1 MAGKYEATARGIL
14 DGVGGEDNVAQMNHC
29 ATRLRLRIKD
39 MDQIDK
45 AKVEATKG
53 VITTVEAG
61 GQFQVVIGNDVPLVF
76 QEIVA
81 ITKLGGD
88 AGTSEKATG
97 NLFNRFVAVISAIFM
112 PILWPLAGAGLLKAL
127 LALAVNFHWISADT
141 TGYVVLSAAAD
152 AIFYFLPIILAMT
165 AAKRFGTNQITSMAL
180 AGALVYPSI
189 VALASS
195 ETPLDFFGIPLS
207 MVSYTSSV
215 IPIVLAVWLQSYVEK
230 WLTKVL
236 PGMIRN
242 FSVPLLV
249 FLVMVPLTLLTI
261 GPVTTMIAKGVAGG
275 IGMVWGFAP
284 WLAGGLLGGFWQALV
299 MFGLHTVFFPLI
311 INDFSTQGF
320 TLFTGPLLASNLAQA
335 GAAVAVA
342 LRARDLQR
350 KELAATSA
358 VSGFVAGITEPIVYG
373 VNLPLKRPFI
383 FALVGGGIGG
393 AIAAAGGSGQDA
405 FALPG
410 LIALPT
416 YMNVGSFPMQ
426 LIGSGVA
433 VAIAFVLTFLVGFKE
448 PAAAAAARTDAD
460 TSDRPGLE
468 SGTAN
473 LEVVAPMVG
482 TVVPLSQVND
492 PVFSS
497 GAMGKGYGI
506 RPADGRVLAPFDGTV
521 MVAMDTGH
529 AVGLKSTDG
538 VELLIHIGIDTVNLG
553 GKHFTLH
560 CKRGDV
566 IHKGD
571 PLVTADLAAIT
582 AAGYDPTTIVVCTNS
597 GQFTD
602 ITTIATD
609 EVDPATPVLAFTA

>member
-1 MAGKYEATARGIL
+1 
-14 DGVGGEDNVAQMNHC
+14 
-29 ATRLRLRIKD
+29 
-39 MDQIDK
+39 
-45 AKVEATKG
+45 
-53 VITTVEAG
+53 
-61 GQFQVVIGNDVPLVF
+61 
-76 QEIVA
+76 
-81 ITKLGGD
+81 
-88 AGTSEKATG
+88 
-97 NLFNRFVAVISAIFM
+97 
-112 PILWPLAGAGLLKAL
+112 
-127 LALAVNFHWISADT
+127 
-141 TGYVVLSAAAD
+141 
-152 AIFYFLPIILAMT
+152 
-165 AAKRFGTNQITSMAL
+165 
-180 AGALVYPSI
+180 
-189 VALASS
+189 
-195 ETPLDFFGIPLS
+195 
-207 MVSYTSSV
+207 
-215 IPIVLAVWLQSYVEK
+215 
-230 WLTKVL
+230 
-236 PGMIRN
+236 
-242 FSVPLLV
+242 
-249 FLVMVPLTLLTI
+249 
-261 GPVTTMIAKGVAGG
+261 
-275 IGMVWGFAP
+275 
-284 WLAGGLLGGFWQALV
+284 
-299 MFGLHTVFFPLI
+299 
-311 INDFSTQGF
+311 
-320 TLFTGPLLASNLAQA
+320 
-335 GAAVAVA
+335 
-342 LRARDLQR
+342 
-350 KELAATSA
+350 
-358 VSGFVAGITEPIVYG
+358 
-373 VNLPLKRPFI
+373 
-383 FALVGGGIGG
+383 
-393 AIAAAGGSGQDA
+393 
-405 FALPG
+405 
-410 LIALPT
+410 
-416 YMNVGSFPMQ
+416 MNVGSFPMQ